1 MDRLRELE
9 IFVAVADAGSLA
21 GAGSRLR
28 LSPPAVT
35 RAIAGLERRLGGRLF
50 NRTTRSLAI
59 TEVGRRFLANARRL
73 LAELELAEKEAVG
86 ETAIPQGGLTITA
99 PVTFGRLILT
109 PTISAFLDAQPR
121 VTVSML
127 LLDRVANLI
136 EEGIDL
142 AVRIG
147 PLPNSTLMARKVGSV
162 RRILV
167 ASPGYVTRRGAPAR
181 PTDLRHHSLIAFT
194 GLMQNREWRFVD
206 GKKSGGVA
214 IAPRLETNDAMAA
227 IAAVQAGD
235 GITITL
241 SYMVADLI
249 RAGQLVP
256 VLEDFA
262 PPPVPVHLVYPE
274 SRLMAPKL
282 RAFVD
287 FATLHL
293 ADALQQ
299 REVPIGAVPASKAKP
314 PSRKSSNRV

>member
-1 MDRLRELE
+1 MDRLRDLE
-9 IFVAVADAGSLA
+9 VFVAVADAGSLA
-21 GAGSRLR
+21 GAGARLR

-35 RAIAGLERRLGGRLF
+35 RAIAALERRLGGRLF

-59 TEVGRRFLANARRL
+59 TDMGRRFLAHARRL
-73 LAELELAEKEAVG
+73 LADLELAEKEAVG
-86 ETAIPQGGLTITA
+86 EAATPQGALTITA

-109 PTISAFLDAQPR
+109 PTVGAFLDTQPL

-147 PLPNSTLMARKVGSV
+147 ALPSSALMARKVGSV

-167 ASPGYVTRRGAPAR
+167 ASPGYLARHGAPAR
-181 PTDLRHHSLIAFT
+181 PAELRPHALVAFT

-214 IAPRLETNDAMAA
+214 IAPRLEVNDAMAA
-227 IAAVQAGD
+227 IAAAEAGD

-241 SYMVADLI
+241 SYMVADKI

-256 VLEDFA
+256 VLEEFA

-274 SRLMAPKL
+274 SRLIAPKL

-293 ADALQQ
+293 RDALEQ
-299 REVPIGAVPASKAKP
+299 REVPIGATAPIRAKP
-314 PSRKSSNRV
+314 PRRKSSNGA